1 MIDLELTLIDKEK
14 LEIFLTQKDMDKFN
28 ITADRLD
35 YKTTETRRAV
45 WTILDK
51 AKHETGFDAAS
62 GKIRIDALTSRDGGC
77 VIFITK
83 TEQKSKTEEHM
94 SCPKEKLPAVPQKPR
109 KTIYGFTTLS
119 DLLCACRFLS
129 VRGYSGEST
138 AFMEKE
144 ENASRSKYYLAIA
157 QSPRQ
162 TGKSPYAVFENMFIA
177 EFGVKLSDEHTFSY
191 ISEHCECFCEKNAVN
206 ILSEM
211 A

>member
-1 MIDLELTLIDKEK
+1 
-14 LEIFLTQKDMDKFN
+14 
-28 ITADRLD
+28 
-35 YKTTETRRAV
+35 
-45 WTILDK
+45 
-51 AKHETGFDAAS
+51 
-62 GKIRIDALTSRDGGC
+62 
-77 VIFITK
+77 
-83 TEQKSKTEEHM
+83 M